1 MFVGGPYTASIV
13 LSILQGLYGIM
24 DGGYITLSLS
34 SVDVIIRK
42 LYIHFYSNYFL
53 MILMVFYMNI
63 GHWRIIGHIL
73 CWHESTWI
81 WQIRIAKTI
90 KETLWS
96 DVFMMCWLK
105 QVRKLKKIKAWIII
119 GLENL
124 MYLTIFLLV

>member
-34 SVDVIIRK
+34 SVDVIIGK

-105 QVRKLKKIKAWIII
+105 QGGKLKKIEAWIII